1 MRNTAI
7 QELEWLAE
15 KNPRICLMTGD
26 LGYGVLESFAVK
38 FPKRYFNMGI
48 SEQVMTAAAA
58 GMALSGNMVFT
69 YSIGNFN
76 TLRCIEQI
84 RNDICYHNANV
95 KIISV
100 GSGFSYGQLGMSHH
114 ATEDV
119 AMLRTL
125 PNMRV
130 FVPAD
135 PEEAMYAI
143 DYAAGI
149 ETPCYIRLAK
159 RGEPICYEKP
169 SNMEICNLQEVQEGR
184 DVALLVSGPLL
195 KEGIA
200 AARLLGNTGISAA
213 VYSVPCIKPL
223 DQKGICRLAK
233 EYPLLV
239 TVEEHQADGGLGGAV
254 AETVGELERP
264 CARVHRLGLQDVYTN
279 VVGSHDYLCEFYGL
293 NNLKIAENVL
303 TLLRKR

>member
-7 QELEWLAE
+7 QEIERLAE
-15 KNPRICLMTGD
+15 QDMRICLITGD
-26 LGYGVLESFAVK
+26 LGYGVLESFAKK
-38 FPKRYFNMGI
+38 FPERYFNMGI
-48 SEQVMTAAAA
+48 SEQSMTAAAA
-58 GMALSGNMVFT
+58 GMALCGSIVFT

-119 AMLRTL
+119 AMLRAL

-135 PEEAMYAI
+135 PEEALLAVN
-143 DYAAGI
+143 YAAKI

-159 RGEPICYEKP
+159 KGEPICYTKGP
-169 SNMEICNLQEVQEGR
+169 NISIDKLQEVFSGK
-184 DVALLVSGPLL
+184 DIALLLCGPVL

-200 AARLLGNTGISAA
+200 AAKQLSTAGISAA
-213 VYSVPCIKPL
+213 VYSAPCIKPL
-223 DQKGICRLAK
+223 DQEKVHQLAK
-233 EYPLLV
+233 DYPLLV
-239 TVEEHQADGGLGGAV
+239 TVEEHQVTGGLGGAV
-254 AETVGELERP
+254 AEIVGELQKP
-264 CARVHRLGLQDVYTN
+264 CARVYRMGLQDTYTDI
-279 VVGSHDYLCEFYGL
+279 VGTHDYLCEHYGL
-293 NNLKIAENVL
+293 SSSKITEKVL
-303 TLLRKR
+303 EIFSK

>member
-7 QELEWLAE
+7 QELERLAE
-15 KNPRICLMTGD
+15 KDTRICLMTGD
-26 LGYGVLESFAVK
+26 LGYGVLESFAAR

-48 SEQVMTAAAA
+48 SEQIMTAAAA
-58 GMALSGNMVFT
+58 GMALSGNVVFT

-114 ATEDV
+114 ATEDI
-119 AMLRTL
+119 AMLRVL

-135 PEEAMYAI
+135 PEEASLVV
-143 DYAAGI
+143 DYAAKI
-149 ETPCYIRLAK
+149 EEPCYIRLAK
-159 RGEPICYEKP
+159 RGEPVCYAKR
-169 SNMEICNLQEVQEGR
+169 SDIEICKLQEVLEGR
-184 DVALLVSGPLL
+184 DVALLLSGPLL

-200 AARLLGNTGISAA
+200 AAKQLGEAGISAA

-223 DQKGICRLAK
+223 DQEGICQLAEK
-233 EYPLLV
+233 YSLLV
-239 TVEEHQADGGLGGAV
+239 TIEEHQAVGGLGGAV
-254 AETVGELERP
+254 AETVGEMRRP
-264 CARVHRLGLQDVYTN
+264 CARVHRLGLLDTYTST
-279 VVGSHDYLCEFYGL
+279 VGSHDYLCECYGL
-293 NNLKIAENVL
+293 SGSKIAEEVL
-303 TLLRKR
+303 DFLRK